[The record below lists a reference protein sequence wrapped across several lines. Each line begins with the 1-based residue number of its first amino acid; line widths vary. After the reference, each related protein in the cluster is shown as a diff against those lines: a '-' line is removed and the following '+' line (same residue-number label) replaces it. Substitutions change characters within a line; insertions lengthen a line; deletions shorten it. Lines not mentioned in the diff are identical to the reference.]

1 MVMSNRVGDVLTNAV
16 RRDAKRQSMVADL
29 IVTMKSVSDES
40 FEYVLKVAHSL
51 AVREDGPI
59 DPQGLLGQTRVV
71 INPDGTASVA
81 VVWSFREEAFLSSFY
96 RRDVSGAWTSLDG
109 KAIGSV
115 WLRKLEDRYQEK
127 LREVRLA
134 ALSEGARSA

>member
-1 MVMSNRVGDVLTNAV
+1 MVMSNRVGDTLANAV
-16 RRDAKRQSMVADL
+16 RSDARRHAMIADL

-59 DPQGLLGQTRVV
+59 DPSGLLGQTRVV
-71 INPDGTASVA
+71 INADGTAHVA
-81 VVWSFREEAFLSSFY
+81 VVWSFRQEAFLSSSY
-96 RRDVSGAWTSLDG
+96 RRDVTGAWSSLDG
-109 KAIGSV
+109 KQFGSV

-127 LREVRLA
+127 LREVRLV
-134 ALSEGARSA
+134 ALSEESQAA